1 MKIKF
6 AAMIVLLLSGI
17 ACSVNA
23 TEYDCMIEPHSKVS
37 FGTQVPG
44 VLDEVLVERGDIIK
58 KGQVLARL
66 KSGVE
71 EAVVAQTK
79 TLLEFLRRKDERNK
93 ELFEKNLISA
103 QEKDELETD
112 IRKTEAQLKE
122 AEEKLKLRT
131 ILSTI
136 NGVVTERSLNPGEY
150 AGETTPI
157 LKAAEI
163 DPLNVE
169 VVLPIGRYNAI
180 KRSMNVE
187 IHPERPFGAVYYGEI
202 VIIDKVADAA
212 SGTFW
217 VRVKLDNKN
226 YRLPAGLKGK
236 VRFPEK

>member
-6 AAMIVLLLSGI
+6 AAMIVFMLSAV
-17 ACSVNA
+17 ACSVHA

-44 VLDEVLVERGDIIK
+44 VLDEVLVERGDLIK

-66 KSGVE
+66 KSGQE
-71 EAVVAQTK
+71 EAVVAQQK
-79 TLLEFLRRKDERNK
+79 TVLEFLKRKDERNK

-103 QEKDELETD
+103 QEKDEIETE
-112 IRKTEAQLKE
+112 IKKTEALLKE
-122 AEEKLKLRT
+122 AEERLKLR
-131 ILSTI
+131 IIVSTI

-150 AGETTPI
+150 AGETTAI

-169 VVLPIGRYNAI
+169 AVLPIGRYIGI
-180 KRSMNVE
+180 KRGMKAE
-187 IHPERPFGAVYYGEI
+187 IRPERPFGSVYYGEV

-212 SGTFW
+212 SGTFG

-236 VRFPEK
+236 IRFPEK